1 MSGSTNRSNTTF
13 AALRVRN
20 FRLYMIGQMISVS
33 GTWMQAV
40 AQGWLVLQLTGSPV
54 GLGVAVA
61 LQYLPTMF
69 FGFYG
74 GLVADRL
81 DKRKIL
87 YATQSVA
94 GVLALILG
102 ILVTSHHVTVMAVYV
117 LAGLLG
123 VVNLF
128 DMPARHSFVQQMV
141 GRELIPNAVS
151 LNSALMNSGRL
162 IGPSLAAGL
171 IAVVGM
177 AVCFYANAVTYVA
190 VIVALWMMRTSELLP
205 MKSVDRQRGQLRL
218 GIKYV
223 ASSPLLRNT
232 ILAAAVVGTFAF
244 NFAVYLPL
252 LARVTFH
259 QRTATGYGLLMGAMG
274 LGAVIGGLFVAH
286 RSRPTPKLLA
296 TLALGFGVFLTLVGM
311 APSLFWAEMALI
323 PTGAFSLAFISTSN
337 ASLQIHSSEHMRGRV
352 MSLFGTAVFG
362 TVPIGSLLMG
372 LIIGATN
379 PRFGIV
385 FSAVLTL
392 AIGVGLVVTYGENV
406 RSTLELQGAYTD

>member
-1 MSGSTNRSNTTF
+1 MSGSTRRSNTTF
-13 AALRVRN
+13 AALKVRN

-87 YATQSVA
+87 YATQSAA

-171 IAVVGM
+171 IALFGM

-190 VIVALWMMRTSELLP
+190 VIVALGMMRTSELLP
-205 MKSVDRQRGQLRL
+205 MKSVDRQKGQLRL

-259 QRTATGYGLLMGAMG
+259 QKTATQYGLLMGAMG

-286 RSRPTPKLLA
+286 RSRPTPKLLF
-296 TLALGFGVFLTLVGM
+296 TFALGFGVFLTLVGL
-311 APSLFWAEMALI
+311 APSLFWAEMALV

-337 ASLQIHSSEHMRGRV
+337 ASLQINSSEHMRGRV

-392 AIGVGLVVTYGENV
+392 AIGVGLIVTYAENV
-406 RSTLELQGAYTD
+406 RSTMQLQGAYTD

>member
-1 MSGSTNRSNTTF
+1 VSGSTNRSNTTF

-205 MKSVDRQRGQLRL
+205 MMSVDRQKGQLRL

-223 ASSPLLRNT
+223 AGSPLLRNT

-296 TLALGFGVFLTLVGM
+296 NLALGFGLFLTLVGL

-372 LIIGATN
+372 LIISATN
-379 PRFGIV
+379 PRFGII